1 MSKTYNCPTFLF
13 TYLISLPISSSS
25 WAMCR
30 ILKLKPPCQP
40 DSKHLLVH
48 ELYTLSVSSP
58 VCCCVHWLQSCP
70 NPGDPMDCIPPGSS
84 VHGVLQARRKRH
96 LGALLGIS
104 QIQGSYGEGESPR
117 IQTCL
122 GYLVFPDL
130 YQWDH
135 FLAEPENASPC
146 LKVAN
151 KLDPERNLKI
161 SEPEK
166 FKKKKHVDKS
176 KWPWCFGWVRVPEKS
191 VSGRRV
197 LEVRELWRCIR
208 VPLCP
213 WKQWIGKLQ
222 QPQPGRE
229 IKDQISQERRCEYNC
244 ECIQNGW
251 GSQELTCFSHALR
264 QPTTVQ
270 QRLSCVP

>member
-48 ELYTLSVSSP
+48 ELCTLSVSSP

-70 NPGDPMDCIPPGSS
+70 NPGDPMDCSPPGSS

-96 LGALLGIS
+96 LGALLGTS
-104 QIQGSYGEGESPR
+104 QIQGSYREGESPR

-135 FLAEPENASPC
+135 FLVEPENASPC

-166 FKKKKHVDKS
+166 FLKKQNMFTKASDPDVLDELES
-176 KWPWCFGWVRVPEKS
+176 L
-191 VSGRRV
+191 RRV
-197 LEVRELWRCIR
+197 FQVGEYWRSGSCGDASR
-208 VPLCP
+208 CLCVH
-213 WKQWIGKLQ
+213 GNS
-222 QPQPGRE
+222 E
-229 IKDQISQERRCEYNC
+229 
-244 ECIQNGW
+244 
-251 GSQELTCFSHALR
+251 
-264 QPTTVQ
+264 
-270 QRLSCVP
+270 